1 MVTLL
6 LSVLCGVGFG
16 YAAQR
21 GSICA
26 VRSVAALIEK
36 GSGRQ
41 LAAALRCSLWVVAVA
56 VPLVWVDPTAHLAP
70 LYAASLAALLGGF
83 VFGLG
88 AALNGSCSFGTII
101 GLGSGDLSYLGTLIG
116 TAAGFALQLAAG
128 PAPPVALGSS
138 PLQLPSSWGLVLIA
152 AAWALC
158 ARELALIGLRPRR
171 RRRWSPERAA
181 ALMGMTGGVLYAL
194 NGSWAWTVTLQRSV
208 DAMAGAPAWEPR
220 LLLIFAA
227 CVAGA
232 AWGARRRF
240 RLRLNVAGWPARL
253 AGGAVMGAG
262 AAYVPGGN
270 DALLLHGAPA
280 LSPHV
285 LVAWPAL
292 LAGVAAALVLARQGR
307 ACRARPAGLR
317 AGGARR

>member
-1 MVTLL
+1 MLSLL
-6 LSVLCGVGFG
+6 LSMLCGIGFG

-26 VRSVAALIEK
+26 VRGVADLIDRR
-36 GSGRQ
+36 SFRQ
-41 LAAALRCSLWVVAVA
+41 FGAAPRCSLWVVATA
-56 VPLVWVDPTAHLAP
+56 VPLVWIYPDAHLAP
-70 LYAASLAALLGGF
+70 IHAISLAALLGGLI
-83 VFGLG
+83 FGMG

-101 GLGSGDLSYLGTLIG
+101 GLGAGDLSYLATLAG
-116 TAAGFALQLAAG
+116 TAAGFALQARIG
-128 PAPPVALGSS
+128 PAAPAAVGPGLLEA
-138 PLQLPSSWGLVLIA
+138 PSSIGLYLIA

-158 ARELALIGLRPRR
+158 ANELRRLGLRPRR
-171 RRRWSPERAA
+171 RRRWSPERAV
-181 ALMGMTGGVLYAL
+181 ALMGITGGVLYAL
-194 NGSWAWTVTLQRSV
+194 NGSWAWTVTLQRGV
-208 DAMAGAPAWEPR
+208 AAMAGAPIWEPR
-220 LLLIFAA
+220 LGLIFVA

-232 AWGARRRF
+232 AWGVRRRV
-240 RLRLNVAGWPARL
+240 RLRLNLRAWPARL

-292 LAGVAAALVLARQGR
+292 LAGVAIALLAGRRLRAAMDRRTA
-307 ACRARPAGLR
+307 PAGR
-317 AGGARR
+317 